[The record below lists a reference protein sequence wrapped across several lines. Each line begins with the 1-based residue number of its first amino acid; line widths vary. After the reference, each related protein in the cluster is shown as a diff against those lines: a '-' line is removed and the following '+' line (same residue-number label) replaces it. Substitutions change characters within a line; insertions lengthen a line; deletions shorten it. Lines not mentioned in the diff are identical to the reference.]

1 MNPIVRVTLMEM
13 LNDRGYTKMA
23 LVDDHTV
30 NVSFSVENESTGK
43 LTLVYFIYDQKVS
56 VKRIKTI
63 KTLIDENPGR
73 YHCLILIYKSTIT
86 SFAKQFIITDVNS
99 LFVQAFSEVE
109 LSFNITRHCLVPK
122 HEVLNQDEKKQI
134 IRQYRV
140 TSKHFPLMLVSDPVA
155 RYYGLLPGAMVRIT
169 RPSPTAGTHV
179 LYRVV
184 V

>member
-13 LNDRGYTKMA
+13 LSDRGYTKM
-23 LVDDHTV
+23 VPVEDHTLD
-30 NVSFSVENESTGK
+30 VSFSVENESTGK

-63 KTLIDENPGR
+63 KTMIDENPGK
-73 YHCLILIYKSTIT
+73 YHCLILVYKNTIT
-86 SFAKQFIITDVNS
+86 SFARQFITTDVNS
-99 LFVQAFSEVE
+99 LFVQSFSETD
-109 LSFNITRHCLVPK
+109 LSFNITKHVLVPK
-122 HEVLNQDEKKQI
+122 HEVLNPDEKKQV